1 MNNSITIVGHV
12 GQAPHSVSFSDTDNK
27 VVKFSV
33 AVKEFSSN
41 TDEDKTLWIDVDA
54 WNGLGE
60 RVLKTITKGREVVVQ
75 GRLALSTFKKEVN
88 GVKVQMTKPVIK
100 LTSFHLCGKKPASN
114 EETQTEES
122 QADAPKKKTLAA
134 AKA

>member
-12 GQAPHSVSFSDTDNK
+12 GQNPHSVSFGDTGNK

-41 TDEDKTLWIDVDA
+41 TDEDKTMWLDIDA

-60 RVLKTITKGREVVVQ
+60 RVLKTITKGREVVVN
-75 GRLALSTFKKEVN
+75 GRLALSTYNKEVN
-88 GVKVQMTKPVIK
+88 GVNVQMTKPVIK
-100 LTSFHLCGKKPASN
+100 LTSYHLCGKKPTSGDTTQP
-114 EETQTEES
+114 EETGGK
-122 QADAPKKKTLAA
+122 APKRIRAAA
-134 AKA
+134 AKG

>member
-1 MNNSITIVGHV
+1 MNNQLIIVGHV
-12 GQAPHSVSFSDTDNK
+12 GQTPHAVTFGDTGNK

-41 TDEDKTLWIDVDA
+41 TDEDKTMWIDVDA

-60 RVLKTITKGREVVVQ
+60 RVLKTITKGREVVLN
-75 GRLALSTFKKEVN
+75 GRLALSTFSKEVN
-88 GVKVQMTKPVIK
+88 GTKLQMTKPVIK
-100 LTSFHLCGKKPASN
+100 LTSFHLCGKKPKQ
-114 EETQTEES
+114 ETPTEEINS
-122 QADAPKKKTLAA
+122 DE